1 MLFAKDFKTALAV
14 VVATGLLG
22 VGTAHATVL
31 LSEDTP
37 TGAAASNPVYFA
49 AEAYPSTYAATPSRE
64 GGTPVSTT
72 TLDHMLFV
80 EHRAVDVAL
89 LPGDRY
95 FVRFDLSG
103 GAVFS
108 STFNGAPSLFRTNL
122 PPGTG
127 ERRNAPDRVRGGR
140 DGDDHGIWSFSVDEG
155 DTGDD
160 VTDTAAGD
168 DSEVD
173 VQIPAGEWHIDLAGL
188 QNGGILLPRNQ
199 STIAPETCYTIRM
212 RLFDT
217 LVAARNASQG
227 GEAGDGDDRDGGIV
241 DASGDLMC
249 FTPTVSASVTAPKTL
264 TASVAAGFRRFTGST
279 PASGT
284 LATANVA
291 VKTMKA
297 RGTRMLP
304 IQDPSDGSNITAADV
319 LKNVTFT
326 LEGSFTHSQPF
337 EFGEFKL
344 GTATMGRYDAD
355 GDAITAAANK
365 TAAGKA
371 ATKSVSGR
379 VTAVG
384 SYAFSV
390 DVSGNTTAATSPYSQ
405 IGQGSY
411 TAEWEIDQV
420 DPGTGKQPAQDPAS
434 GEARAGSIERDGT
447 TVRLGYL
454 QAVTEYTNSE
464 NDVIGWNQRLVI
476 TNHSSIVAEATLAEY
491 NAGDGVEVTCKEDTR
506 WTCGDDE
513 ELTVD
518 VDPNSQLVL
527 KVADMIEIE
536 NGGRTA
542 AMLTIA
548 ADASQISVATTHVT
562 LPGGQ
567 TDTVRYWPL
576 Q

>member
-49 AEAYPSTYAATPSRE
+49 AEAYPSTYAAAPSRE
-64 GGTPVSTT
+64 GGTPVSTST
-72 TLDHMLFV
+72 APDSLAYALFV
-80 EHRAVDVAL
+80 EHREVDVAL

-95 FVRFDLSG
+95 FMRFDLSG
-103 GAVFS
+103 GAEFS
-108 STFNGAPSLFRTNL
+108 STFNGVPTLFRGAPIL
-122 PPGTG
+122 
-127 ERRNAPDRVRGGR
+127 RNIPDRVRGGR
-140 DGDDHGIWSFSVDEG
+140 DGDDHGIWSFSVHDG
-155 DTGDD
+155 SGTN
-160 VTDTAAGD
+160 VTDTTAGE
-168 DSEVD
+168 DSRVD
-173 VQIPAGEWHIDLAGL
+173 AQVAAGEWHIDLAGL
-188 QNGGILLPRNQ
+188 HAGGVTLPRNQ
-199 STIAPETCYTIRM
+199 STIATTCYTL
-212 RLFDT
+212 RLRLYDT
-217 LVAARNASQG
+217 LVDARSANES
-227 GEAGDGDDRDGGIV
+227 IV
-241 DASGDLMC
+241 DASGTLMC
-249 FTPTVSASVTAPKTL
+249 FVPTVSASVTAPKTL

-291 VKTMKA
+291 VKTMQA

-304 IQDPSDGSNITAADV
+304 IQDPSDGGNIAAADV

-344 GTATMGRYDAD
+344 GAATMGRYDAD
-355 GDAITAAANK
+355 GDAISAAANK

-384 SYAFSV
+384 SYAISV

>member
-37 TGAAASNPVYFA
+37 TGDEDSNPVYFA
-49 AEAYPSTYAATPSRE
+49 AEAYPSTYAASPSRE

-80 EHRAVDVAL
+80 EHREVDVAL

-95 FVRFDLSG
+95 FMRFDLSG
-103 GAVFS
+103 GAEFS
-108 STFNGAPSLFRTNL
+108 STFNGTPSIFRTNL
-122 PPGTG
+122 PPGSG
-127 ERRNAPDRVRGGR
+127 ERRNMPDRVRGGR
-140 DGDDHGIWSFSVDEG
+140 DGDDHGIWSFSVDDG

-160 VTDTAAGD
+160 VADTGAGA

-173 VQIPAGEWHIDLAGL
+173 VQIPAGQWNVDLAGL
-188 QNGGILLPRNQ
+188 RNGGVLLPRNQ
-199 STIAPETCYTIRM
+199 STIATTCYTIRL

-217 LVAARNASQG
+217 LVAARNA
-227 GEAGDGDDRDGGIV
+227 EDGDKGIV
-241 DASGDLMC
+241 DASGTLMC
-249 FTPTVSASVTAPKTL
+249 FVPTVGASVTAPKTL

-291 VKTMKA
+291 VKTMQ
-297 RGTRMLP
+297 GTRP
-304 IQDPSDGSNITAADV
+304 IQDPSDGSNIAAADV
-319 LKNVTFT
+319 LKNVTFS
-326 LEGSFTHSQPF
+326 LEGSFTHSTPF

-344 GTATMGRYDAD
+344 GAATMTRYDAD
-355 GDAITAAANK
+355 GDAISAAANK

-384 SYAFSV
+384 SYAISV

-411 TAEWEIDQV
+411 TAEWEIDQI

-434 GEARAGSIERDGT
+434 GEAPAGSIERDGT

-476 TNHSSIVAEATLAEY
+476 TNHSSIVAEATLSEY
-491 NAGDGVEVTCKEDTR
+491 NAGDEVTVTCKEDMR

-513 ELTVD
+513 ELTID

-536 NGGRTA
+536 GAGRTA

>member
-37 TGAAASNPVYFA
+37 TGDEDSNPVYFA
-49 AEAYPSTYAATPSRE
+49 AEAYPSTYAASPSRE
-64 GGTPVSTT
+64 GGTPHSTST
-72 TLDHMLFV
+72 IDHQLFV
-80 EHRAVDVAL
+80 EHKAVDVAL

-95 FVRFDLSG
+95 FLRFDLSG
-103 GAVFS
+103 GAEFS
-108 STFNGAPSLFRTNL
+108 SAFNGRPTVYRRDPHPS
-122 PPGTG
+122 GTLK
-127 ERRNAPDRVRGGR
+127 RNSTIRVRGGA
-140 DGDDHGIWSFSVDEG
+140 DGDDHGIWSFTVEA
-155 DTGDD
+155 TGSGTNDAEPA
-160 VTDTAAGD
+160 V

-173 VQIPAGEWHIDLAGL
+173 TQVAAGEWNVDLAGMRR
-188 QNGGILLPRNQ
+188 GGILLPRNQ
-199 STIAPETCYTIRM
+199 STIATTCYTM
-212 RLFDT
+212 RLRMYDN
-217 LVAARNASQG
+217 LVDARSGNAS
-227 GEAGDGDDRDGGIV
+227 II
-241 DASGDLMC
+241 DASATLMC
-249 FTPTVSASVTAPKTL
+249 FVPTVSASVTAPKTL
-264 TASVAAGFRRFTGST
+264 TASVTAGFRRFTGST

-291 VKTMKA
+291 VKTMQ
-297 RGTRMLP
+297 GTRP

-344 GTATMGRYDAD
+344 GAATMGRYDAD

-384 SYAFSV
+384 SYAISV

-411 TAEWEIDQV
+411 TAEWEIDQI

-434 GEARAGSIERDGT
+434 GEAPAGSIERDGT

-454 QAVTEYTNSE
+454 QALTEYTNSE

-476 TNHSSIVAEATLAEY
+476 TNHSSIVAEATLSEY
-491 NAGDGVEVTCKEDTR
+491 NSEGEVTVTCKEDER

-513 ELTVD
+513 ELVVD
-518 VDPNSQLVL
+518 IDPNSQLVL

-536 NGGRTA
+536 GGGRTA

>member
-31 LSEDTP
+31 LDEDTP

-49 AEAYPSTYAATPSRE
+49 AEAYPSTYAASPSRE
-64 GGTPVSTT
+64 GGTPHSTST
-72 TLDHMLFV
+72 IDHSLFV
-80 EHRAVDVAL
+80 EHKEVDVAL

-95 FVRFDLSG
+95 FLRFDLSG
-103 GAVFS
+103 GAEFS
-108 STFNGAPSLFRTNL
+108 AAFSGEPSVYRPDPNNPGDFFRNDTV
-122 PPGTG
+122 
-127 ERRNAPDRVRGGR
+127 RVRGGS
-140 DGDDHGIWSFSVDEG
+140 DGDDHGIWSFTVHA
-155 DTGDD
+155 TGGGTNDAD
-160 VTDTAAGD
+160 PAV

-173 VQIPAGEWHIDLAGL
+173 VQVAAGGWNVDLAGMRR
-188 QNGGILLPRNQ
+188 GGIILPRNQ
-199 STIAPETCYTIRM
+199 STIATTCYTM
-212 RLFDT
+212 RLRMYDN
-217 LVAARNASQG
+217 LVDARSGNAS
-227 GEAGDGDDRDGGIV
+227 II
-241 DASGDLMC
+241 DASATLMC
-249 FTPTVSASVTAPKTL
+249 FVPTVSASVSAPKTL
-264 TASVAAGFRRFTGST
+264 TASVSEGFRRFTGST
-279 PASGT
+279 PTSGT

-291 VKTMKA
+291 VKTMQA

-304 IQDPSDGSNITAADV
+304 IQDPSDGGNIAAADV
-319 LKNVTFT
+319 LKNVTFS

-344 GTATMGRYDAD
+344 GAATMGRYDED
-355 GDAITAAANK
+355 GDAISAAANK

-384 SYAFSV
+384 SYAISV
-390 DVSGNTTAATSPYSQ
+390 DVSGNTAAATSPYAQ

-434 GEARAGSIERDGT
+434 GEAPAGSIQRDGT

-454 QAVTEYTNSE
+454 QALTEYTNSE

-476 TNHSSIVAEATLAEY
+476 TNHSSIVAEATLGEY
-491 NAGDGVEVTCKEDTR
+491 NSEGEVTVTCKEDTR

-513 ELTVD
+513 ELVVD

-536 NGGRTA
+536 GGGRTA
-542 AMLTIA
+542 AMLTVA